1 MRLRTAPA
9 TIRSIMTRRK
19 SLIAVPAAAAALP
32 AAGRAPSILEL
43 RYFQLRNGSDMQSQ
57 RAGDFVKQTFMP
69 ALSRAGGKV
78 HGVFSNLIA
87 PNGPF
92 ILVLSSFSS
101 MAVFDSSMDKLNA
114 DKQYMKELEAL
125 DAKGGLSFVRMESNL
140 LRAFPTM
147 PDVEGSATEGKPA
160 RVFELRTYESNSPV
174 TLQKKIRM
182 FEEGGETA
190 IFRRVGLTPVF
201 FGETIAGQH
210 MPNLTYMLVYDNL
223 AAREKN
229 WAAFVSD
236 PAWLKLRATPGLSD
250 AEIVSNISNTLLR
263 PLPFSPIR

>member
-1 MRLRTAPA
+1 
-9 TIRSIMTRRK
+9 MTRRR
-19 SLIAVPAAAAALP
+19 SLLAVPAAAAALP
-32 AAGRAPSILEL
+32 AADRAPSILEL

-57 RAGDFVKQTFMP
+57 RTGDFIRQSFMP
-69 ALSRAGGKV
+69 AVARAGGKV
-78 HGVFSNLIA
+78 HGVFANLIA

-92 ILVLSSFSS
+92 VLVLSSFAS
-101 MAVFDSSMDKLNA
+101 MQVFDSVLAKLST
-114 DKQYMKELEAL
+114 DRDYGKDLEAL
-125 DAKGGLSFVRMESNL
+125 DAKGLGFVRMETNL

-147 PDVEGSATEGKPA
+147 PDVEGSAAEAGKPA
-160 RVFELRTYESNSPV
+160 RIFELRTYESNSPV
-174 TLQKKIRM
+174 TLRKKIKM

-210 MPNLTYMLVYDNL
+210 LPNLTYMLVYDNL

-229 WAAFVSD
+229 WAAFVGD
-236 PAWLKLRATPGLSD
+236 PAWLKLRGTPGLSD